1 MTLPQIYCEHYCTL
15 FTFTFTE
22 CTDWPYQGEN
32 PGSIDPLGPEPYKRG
47 KLTEV
52 PHSTIMA
59 RANSREDPRLNTL
72 FGRVMRPEQS
82 QPERKRS
89 HSPGPSG
96 GLSWDRHGDTPPLS
110 RRRVVSA
117 TTVSV
122 EPDSQNDDGPREP
135 TYTPSTPRHHRS
147 TQREERS
154 LTPACHRAS
163 RIPVIARLGSPPEKK
178 PCVSV
183 GTQTPPLGFTME
195 LQPCAL
201 HGLPS
206 SVCEPAELKI
216 QLRPLG
222 PQ

>member
-1 MTLPQIYCEHYCTL
+1 
-15 FTFTFTE
+15 
-22 CTDWPYQGEN
+22 
-32 PGSIDPLGPEPYKRG
+32 
-47 KLTEV
+47 
-52 PHSTIMA
+52 MA
-59 RANSREDPRLNTL
+59 RSNKREDPRFNTL

-82 QPERKRS
+82 QQEKRT

-96 GLSWDRHGDTPPLS
+96 GISWDRQEDMPPLS

-122 EPDSQNDDGPREP
+122 EPDAQNDDVLRAPP
-135 TYTPSTPRHHRS
+135 ATPSTSRHHHS
-147 TQREERS
+147 SQREERS
-154 LTPACHRAS
+154 LTPSCHRAS
-163 RIPVIARLGSPPEKK
+163 RVPVIARLGPAPEKK